1 MRAAPCIE
9 EPHTHNPNRQTA
21 NTRALQNL
29 SISAQPVSR
38 APRPRRLTSPDAA
51 TQGATGSAT
60 VCRIALASG
69 LGNPQHGARAGR
81 VDDASTRLPLALRS
95 GAPVSA
101 IVSRRSTLAP
111 TPARDREPA
120 RFERAR

>member
-1 MRAAPCIE
+1 
-9 EPHTHNPNRQTA
+9 
-21 NTRALQNL
+21 
-29 SISAQPVSR
+29 
-38 APRPRRLTSPDAA
+38 LTSPDAA

-101 IVSRRSTLAP
+101 IVSRRSTLA
-111 TPARDREPA
+111 RGREPA
-120 RFERAR
+120 RLERAR